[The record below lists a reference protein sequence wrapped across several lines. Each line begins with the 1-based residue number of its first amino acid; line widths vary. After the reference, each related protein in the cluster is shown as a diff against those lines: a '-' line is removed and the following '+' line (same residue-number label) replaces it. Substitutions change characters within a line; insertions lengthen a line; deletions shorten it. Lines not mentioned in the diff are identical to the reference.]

1 MLSVTREVQES
12 AGLFCVLCN
21 IVHGIQLEEEVEVYS
36 NVCRVR
42 RLLPEIVTS
51 MVSSDIITTD
61 ERPGIVTNKPTCSI
75 HLFILFLPFL
85 SYHHDHL

>member
-1 MLSVTREVQES
+1 MNCVLSATREVQES

-42 RLLPEIVTS
+42 RLLP
-51 MVSSDIITTD
+51 
-61 ERPGIVTNKPTCSI
+61 
-75 HLFILFLPFL
+75 
-85 SYHHDHL
+85 